1 MGRKKKEVEKKEF
14 IPSKY
19 QQAIFDFIDHDVG
32 NLVIEACA
40 GSGKSTTL
48 IQIISRL
55 PKDKS
60 ILFCAFNKDIVKELS
75 KKVDKSF
82 INVDIRTVH
91 SLGYLMLQRNFND
104 KSLTINENKYREFIF
119 NNLNDITRIDLSYLN
134 YKEKLQYIDNI
145 VKLVDFSRYNL
156 AESEKEILVLADR
169 HDISL
174 LGDEVNACLDV
185 MEWGRQVINEVD
197 YTDMVWLPNTLLLK
211 PLGLLFDYILADEC
225 QDFSVAQ
232 RELILRCVKKNTR
245 MIYVGDKKQCL
256 YSFASASPE
265 SFDKIKSL
273 PNMTSLPLS
282 ISYRCPKN
290 IVKFAQTIVK
300 EIEYNENNLIEGDVK
315 YNSRIEEIND
325 GDMVLCRNNAP
336 LMKIYSELIREGKK
350 CKIRGKDIGLNLKK
364 IVKHTK
370 QEELNV
376 DLSKDGVFVRLYD
389 DLFSCRDKMMA
400 KSGLD
405 LNTIMNDSIIVNK
418 LDIIKALEVLSEGIN
433 TSEELIEKIT
443 DMFSDRKNIGISLST
458 IHKAKGLES
467 DNVFIACPSLMPCK
481 SATKDWEIEQEYNLM
496 YVAYTR
502 AKNKLC
508 FLDESEFKNF
518 NETNNN
524 ELKNI
529 EIKVNNILNKQN
541 GKLIFDSVRTRD
553 ILEKIKKIERPKIGV
568 TKNLSTSGFTS
579 NKTSN
584 DLNNIFN
591 NRFKKSKRK

>member
-1 MGRKKKEVEKKEF
+1 MGRKKKEIVKKEF

-55 PKDKS
+55 PQDKS
-60 ILFCAFNKDIVKELS
+60 VLFCAFNKDIVKELS

-82 INVDIRTVH
+82 TNVDIRTVH
-91 SLGYLMLQRNFND
+91 SLGYLMLQRNFKD
-104 KSLTINENKYREFIF
+104 KSLSINENKYREFIF
-119 NNLNDITRIDLSYLN
+119 NNLNDITRIDLSFLT
-134 YKEKLQYIDNI
+134 YKEKIQYIDNI

-156 AESEKEILVLADR
+156 AESEKEILILAER

-174 LGDEVNACLDV
+174 LGDEINACLDV
-185 MEWGRQVINEVD
+185 MEWGRQVIDEVD

-245 MIYVGDKKQCL
+245 MVYVGDKKQCL

-265 SFDKIKSL
+265 SFDKIKAL
-273 PNMTSLPLS
+273 PNTTSLPLS

-300 EIEYNENNLIEGDVK
+300 EIEYNENNLIEGDIK
-315 YNSRIEEIND
+315 YNSRIDEIND

-370 QEELNV
+370 QEELNA
-376 DLSKDGVFVRLYD
+376 DLLKDGVFVRLYD
-389 DLFSCRDKMMA
+389 DLFSCRDKMIT

-418 LDIIKALEVLSEGIN
+418 LDMIKALEVLSEGLK
-433 TSEELIEKIT
+433 TSDELLKKI
-443 DMFSDRKNIGISLST
+443 DEMFSDRKNVGVSLST
-458 IHKAKGLES
+458 IHKAKGLEA

-508 FLDESEFKNF
+508 FLDESEFKKF
-518 NETNNN
+518 NENNN
-524 ELKNI
+524 ELKSI
-529 EIKVNNILNKQN
+529 EIKVNDVLGKKNNNIVFDSIKTKDILN
-541 GKLIFDSVRTRD
+541 R
-553 ILEKIKKIERPKIGV
+553 IKTIERPKIGL
-568 TKNLSTSGFTS
+568 TKNLSESSFTS
-579 NKTSN
+579 NKTSS
-584 DLNNIFN
+584 DLSNLFN